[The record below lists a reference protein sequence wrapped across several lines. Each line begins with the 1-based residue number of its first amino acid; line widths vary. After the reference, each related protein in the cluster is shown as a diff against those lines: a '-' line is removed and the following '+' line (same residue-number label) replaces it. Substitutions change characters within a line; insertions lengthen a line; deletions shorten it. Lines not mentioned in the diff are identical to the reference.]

1 MRSFKRFLAVFLA
14 ALLLLALTPP
24 AEATTGTLVSNSGTR
39 HVVCT
44 ALSAQAQ
51 AYYTG
56 SNTFDAVSAL
66 SASAGNPMH
75 SAMFS
80 RLHTLMTSTM
90 ANSVSYSSLTSY
102 WPKTDANQGSKNPI
116 LFYSDELSGSFNRE
130 HVWPKSRGSFLESNG
145 GSDLHHLRPTNSS
158 VNSKRGNMTM
168 GNVKG
173 VLTSYQTYAYD
184 GKTVLWYNSS
194 ADLVEVND
202 NIKGDVARILLYVW
216 CRWEEPNLYEND
228 PNPVIGPGD
237 NANDGTKVI
246 ESLDTLL
253 QWMQIDPVDT
263 WEMSRNDQCEN
274 VQGNRNVFI
283 DYPEYAWLLFGRA
296 VPDGYTTPSSGA
308 APSTPT
314 PVPTPTPEPTATPTP
329 TPSPT
334 PTPKPTPTP
343 TPVPTPR
350 PSPIDLP
357 TEGDYVLRIDGGSVQ
372 EHMER
377 KNDTDCLRVDVFID
391 GVTEQRLLSSLTYFN
406 LAYSTDQLQYVAH
419 TLPSGSMGSVNAD
432 ESTDPGLIRFAFVS
446 VNGLL
451 IDSNTPLLTVY
462 FKLSDRLRDGDTIRF
477 AFCSEIT
484 ADSINRT
491 NYRAEPRSVGAVLN
505 PFLYGTVLYGD
516 ADCDGE
522 VTASDASLILRSLVG
537 LSTIGDRGRVNACVS
552 GESELCAADAAL
564 ILRRLVLLIDH
575 FPIEE

>member
-66 SASAGNPMH
+66 SASAGDPMH

-314 PVPTPTPEPTATPTP
+314 P
-329 TPSPT
+329 
-334 PTPKPTPTP
+334 

-432 ESTDPGLIRFAFVS
+432 ESADPGLIRFAFVS